1 MLANFWVEIH
11 VCVLSNYKQK
21 KSACELSVYLLFE

>member
-21 KSACELSVYLLFE
+21 KGACELSVYLLFE